1 MARWVIIITMAFATW
16 IGLTI
21 YTEGIDRAF
30 GGALAP
36 RELPSW
42 EPAANHPTSD
52 RPEDAFQRAWN
63 TSEKRV
69 NRALAKEGAAEP
81 EPRR

>member
-1 MARWVIIITMAFATW
+1 MPRWLVIAVIACTTW

-21 YTEGIDRAF
+21 YTQGVERAF
-30 GGALAP
+30 GGVFAHLG
-36 RELPSW
+36 LPSW

-63 TSEKRV
+63 KSERRV
-69 NRALAKEGAAEP
+69 ERGMAKEGGAD
-81 EPRR
+81 